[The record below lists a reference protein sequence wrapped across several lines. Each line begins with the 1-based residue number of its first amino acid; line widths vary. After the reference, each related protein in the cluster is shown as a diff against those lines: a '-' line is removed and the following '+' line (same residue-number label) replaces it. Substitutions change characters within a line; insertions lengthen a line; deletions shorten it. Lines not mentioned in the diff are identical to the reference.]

1 MDKIRNLRKSIRG
14 WMLFFI
20 LALLLSGIT
29 AFAIESELRWVLS
42 WWPESE
48 SAFYTWLKTSCAA
61 ISDTNQKYPYI
72 AYGYDWLAFAHIVI
86 AIAFLG
92 PLQNPVRNIW
102 IIEFGCIACVLI
114 FPVAMIAGHV
124 RDIPFFWRL
133 IDCSFGVL
141 GLIPLVICYRKT
153 KVLENI
159 YRKN

>member
-1 MDKIRNLRKSIRG
+1 MQPSLTRIKSI
-14 WMLFFI
+14 L
-20 LALLLSGIT
+20 T
-29 AFAIESELRWVLS
+29 
-42 WWPESE
+42 
-48 SAFYTWLKTSCAA
+48 
-61 ISDTNQKYPYI
+61 IS
-72 AYGYDWLAFAHIVI
+72 YGYDWLAFAHIVI

-124 RDIPFFWRL
+124 RDIPFFLRL